1 LAKGIVMQREIQEV
15 MMTEEQYIAFEQA
28 SDVRHEYING
38 KLIAMPGESKI
49 NNDIA
54 GNIYILLK
62 ALVKAKGWK
71 IFSHDV
77 KLKVGDQTIYY
88 PDLFVT
94 DEDDSGS
101 DYVCITA
108 LLIVEILSPTTRHF
122 DMFDKYLQYRKI
134 PDLRYYLLVEPSKKL
149 ITVCEK
155 NDAGEWSTEVYDA
168 NDGIISLKF
177 LGLELN
183 AGLVF

>member
-1 LAKGIVMQREIQEV
+1 MQREIREIL
-15 MMTEEQYIAFEQA
+15 MTEEEYIAFEQA
-28 SDVRHEYING
+28 SDARHEYING
-38 KLIAMPGESKI
+38 KLIAMPGESTA
-49 NNDIA
+49 NNEIA
-54 GNIYILLK
+54 LNIAMLLK
-62 ALVKAKGWK
+62 GQLKGK
-71 IFSHDV
+71 KFFLYAHDV
-77 KLKVGDQTIYY
+77 KLKLPTEKSYYY
-88 PDLFVT
+88 PDIFVT
-94 DEDDSGS
+94 EQPPATDK
-101 DYVCITA
+101 YVVETA
-108 LLIVEILSPTTRHF
+108 VLIVEILSPTTRHF

-177 LGLELN
+177 LELELN